1 MDNGPFVVA
10 WERTEEIVPATP
22 ARSVVQG
29 VIRVR
34 NEQCDHGH
42 FDGFKSSQAASESEL
57 CARRVV
63 LRA

>member
-10 WERTEEIVPATP
+10 WERTEEIVPERAP
-22 ARSVVQG
+22 WVQG